1 MSEYNEHDNQDV
13 NEETEELN
21 TDTQSWSE
29 KVGLPEMNIVHEHS
43 DPAEN
48 DIEAIIQAIY
58 IKIGESEAPT
68 NGYSPMDRL
77 VAAVAKLENVDVET
91 ALSQGNYP
99 NQLKRIAAIFRG
111 EFDEGTESDDEEGN
125 TNS

>member
-1 MSEYNEHDNQDV
+1 MSENATFAENAH
-13 NEETEELN
+13 
-21 TDTQSWSE
+21 
-29 KVGLPEMNIVHEHS
+29 LPEMNIVHEHS
-43 DPAEN
+43 DPAKN

-58 IKIGESEAPT
+58 IKIGESEPPT
-68 NGYSPMDRL
+68 HGHSPMDRL
-77 VAAVAKLENVDVET
+77 VVAVAKLENVDAET

-111 EFDEGTESDDEEGN
+111 EFDEDTESDEDED